1 MKFPVHAQVI
11 TGRLDPAP
19 FLSLLAVV
27 ILFLLVHTMIVF
39 TPGVKV
45 DLPSDGAWPGVTG
58 PTLSV
63 AVDAAGQIYFE
74 NQMIPVE
81 QMRERFA
88 AAVAEAKG
96 GLTLIIQADAGVDYQ
111 RVVQLSAV
119 ARSTGIPE
127 VVLATRANAFAP
139 RAQP

>member
-11 TGRLDPAP
+11 TGRLDAAP

-45 DLPSDGAWPGVTG
+45 DLPADGEWPGVTG
-58 PTLSV
+58 PALSV
-63 AVDAAGQIYFE
+63 AVDAAGQLFFE
-74 NQMIPVE
+74 NQMVPE
-81 QMRERFA
+81 ERLRERFA
-88 AAVAEAKG
+88 TAAAGAPG
-96 GLTLIIQADAGVDYQ
+96 GLTLVIHADAAVDFQ
-111 RVVQLSAV
+111 RVVRLGGI
-119 ARSTGIPE
+119 ARSAGIRE

-139 RAQP
+139 QAAP

>member
-63 AVDAAGQIYFE
+63 AVDAAGQLYYE
-74 NQMIPVE
+74 NQMVPIE
-81 QMRERFA
+81 QMQERFA
-88 AAVAEAKG
+88 AAAADATG
-96 GLTLIIQADAGVDYQ
+96 ALTLIIQADASVDFQ
-111 RVVQLSAV
+111 RVVQLSGI
-119 ARSTGIPE
+119 ARTAGIPE